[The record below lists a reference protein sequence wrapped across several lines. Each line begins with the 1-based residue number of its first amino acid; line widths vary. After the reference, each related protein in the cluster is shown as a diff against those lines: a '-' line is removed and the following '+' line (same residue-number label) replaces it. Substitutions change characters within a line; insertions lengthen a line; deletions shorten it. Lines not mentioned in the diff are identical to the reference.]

1 MTDARQRG
9 FTFIE
14 MAVVLIIIGI
24 GTMLAVP
31 MIEGGFDSREVRRA
45 ARQIASTMHYC
56 RGEAV
61 SLGMPQALVIDAR
74 KNSIYTTDWGRWAT
88 LTDRAIIEKVDG
100 GQGVGVGAG
109 TVQILFFPNGSTSGA
124 DVVLASRRDRTQT
137 RLMVH
142 LDSLVGSVK
151 VGDAQ
156 L

>member
-1 MTDARQRG
+1 MRDARQRG

-14 MAVVLIIIGI
+14 MSVVLIIIGI

-61 SLGMPQALVIDAR
+61 SLGAPQALVIDPL
-74 KNSIYTTDWGRWAT
+74 KNSIYTADWGRWAV

-100 GQGVGVGAG
+100 GQGVGGG

-124 DVVLASRRDRTQT
+124 DVVLASRRDRTQN
-137 RLMVH
+137 RLLVH
-142 LDSLVGSVK
+142 LDSLVGSIK
-151 VGDAQ
+151 VGDAR

>member
-1 MTDARQRG
+1 VRSARQRG

-14 MAVVLIIIGI
+14 MSVVLIIIAI
-24 GTMLAVP
+24 GTMLVVP

-61 SLGMPQALVIDAR
+61 SLGAPQALVIDPL
-74 KNSIYTTDWGRWAT
+74 KNSIYTSDWGRWAK
-88 LTDRAIIEKVDG
+88 LTDRAIIERVDG
-100 GQGVGVGAG
+100 GQGVGGG
-109 TVQILFFPNGSTSGA
+109 SVQILFFPNGSTSGA

-142 LDSLVGSVK
+142 LDSLVGTVK
-151 VGDAQ
+151 VGDAK